1 MRVQW
6 VRRNRPVGV
15 IPFIIWE
22 DELPR
27 NQRILVFLPH
37 ADDGRFIGA
46 TLSQINRPEGE
57 QPRNRV
63 RIAIVCPG
71 YRSVE
76 GGLSQEE
83 KSTLRANEAMC
94 WGRELGYAP
103 EQLIHFRADKTYA
116 RRRIDHGEQDRMDQL
131 IRDERPSMVL
141 VNHVSDVAQHANHC
155 TRTMVLNSLIRWLGE
170 EGARADGAR
179 ELFVIEY
186 PTLYVPILP
195 PADKNIIV
203 AFSDPAYPQIKHRAN
218 LCHRSQDA
226 KFLEMLGKLVEAVDV
241 LSGADAVCEARRA
254 GRRFSKRISAVALDP
269 VRSRGEHFG
278 VTRFRLAAARREPTV
293 VEERLRFPLS
303 AADLGSWGLETLRPA
318 APGAQ
323 PATT

>member
-1 MRVQW
+1 
-6 VRRNRPVGV
+6 VGV

-46 TLSQINRPEGE
+46 SLSQLNRPEGG

-76 GGLSQEE
+76 GDLSQEQ
-83 KSTLRANEAMC
+83 KSGLRADEAAC
-94 WGRELGYAP
+94 WARELGYAP
-103 EQLIHFRADKTYA
+103 EQLLQFRADRTYA
-116 RRRIDHGEQDRMDQL
+116 RRRIDRGEQARMDQL
-131 IRDERPSMVL
+131 IRDERPTMVL
-141 VNHVSDVAQHANHC
+141 LNHVSDVAQHANHS
-155 TRTMVLNSLIRWLGE
+155 TRRMVLSALTAWMAE
-170 EGARADGAR
+170 EGARADRAR
-179 ELFVIEY
+179 EVFVVEY

-195 PADKNIIV
+195 PSDKNVIV
-203 AFSDPAYPQIKHRAN
+203 AFSDPAFPQIKHRAN
-218 LCHRSQDA
+218 LCHRSQNA

-254 GRRFSKRISAVALDP
+254 GSRFSKRISTVALDP
-269 VRSRGEHFG
+269 MKSRGEHFG
-278 VTRFRLAAARREPTV
+278 VTRLRLASAPPEPV
-293 VEERLRFPLS
+293 IVEERVRFPLS
-303 AADLGSWGLETLRPA
+303 AEHVASWGL
-318 APGAQ
+318 GAQ
-323 PATT
+323 RPTAPEAQPTTK